1 MTTTTRHDL
10 RVRDF
15 ITDGIRSG
23 AYRANGKLPTE
34 RALSEQLGVPRSA
47 VRDALAVLES
57 GGAVTRIIGSGTY
70 VRAPEEARI
79 ALAEPVL
86 QAASPAEIMEAR
98 LLVEPQLAQLAAINA
113 DQADFAQFDECIRQ
127 GDAAD
132 GFEAFEHWDAALHQA
147 IAKSTHN
154 RLVIEL
160 YAMITRARDLT
171 AWGELKRR
179 SLSAER
185 REHYRREHHV
195 IVAALKA
202 RDAAEAEKALL
213 GHLERVA
220 SNLLGR

>member
-1 MTTTTRHDL
+1 MSTTTRHDL

-57 GGAVTRIIGSGTY
+57 GGTVTRIIGSGTY
-70 VRAPEEARI
+70 VREPEAMPVQP
-79 ALAEPVL
+79 EPVP

-113 DQADFAQFDECIRQ
+113 DHADFALFDECIRQ

-185 REHYRREHHV
+185 REHYRREHHA
-195 IVAALKA
+195 IVAALQA
-202 RDAAEAEKALL
+202 RDAIAAEKALL
-213 GHLERVA
+213 GHLERVR

>member
-1 MTTTTRHDL
+1 MSTTTRHDL

-15 ITDGIRSG
+15 IVGGIRSG
-23 AYRANGKLPTE
+23 AYRANAKLPTE

-57 GGAVTRIIGSGTY
+57 GGTVTRIIGSGTY
-70 VRAPEEARI
+70 VKDHESQLATVDTAP
-79 ALAEPVL
+79 P
-86 QAASPAEIMEAR
+86 AASPAEIMEAR
-98 LLVEPQLAQLAAINA
+98 LLLEPQLAQLAAINA
-113 DQADFAQFDECIRQ
+113 DQSDFARFDECIRH

-132 GFEAFEHWDAALHQA
+132 DFEAFEHWDAALHQA

-171 AWGELKRR
+171 EWGELKRR

-185 REHYRREHHV
+185 RDQYRREHHV
-195 IVAALKA
+195 IVAALQARNVAKA
-202 RDAAEAEKALL
+202 EEALL
-213 GHLERVA
+213 RHLERVR

>member
-15 ITDGIRSG
+15 INNAIRSG
-23 AYRANGKLPTE
+23 AYRANAKLPTE

-70 VRAPEEARI
+70 VRER
-79 ALAEPVL
+79 EPSLPLVQNSP

-98 LLVEPQLAQLAAINA
+98 LTVEPQLAQLAAINA
-113 DQADFAQFDECIRQ
+113 DQADFELFDQCIRE
-127 GDAAD
+127 GDVAD
-132 GFEAFEHWDAALHQA
+132 DFDAFEHWDAALHQA

-154 RLVIEL
+154 RLVIDI
-160 YAMITRARDLT
+160 YAMITQARDLT

-179 SLSAER
+179 SLSSER
-185 REHYRREHHV
+185 REHYRREHRT
-195 IVAALKA
+195 IVDALKA
-202 RDAAEAEKALL
+202 RDAAKAEKALIV
-213 GHLERVA
+213 HLSRVR

>member
-1 MTTTTRHDL
+1 MNMTIRHDL

-57 GGAVTRIIGSGTY
+57 GGTVTRIIGSGTY
-70 VRAPEEARI
+70 VREPEEKPVQP
-79 ALAEPVL
+79 EPL
-86 QAASPAEIMEAR
+86 PQAASPAEIMEAR

-113 DQADFAQFDECIRQ
+113 DQADFAVFDECIRQ

-132 GFEAFEHWDAALHQA
+132 SFEAFEHWDAALHQA

-185 REHYRREHHV
+185 REHYRREHHA
-195 IVAALKA
+195 IVMALQA
-202 RDAAEAEKALL
+202 RDAIAAERALL
-213 GHLERVA
+213 GHLERVR

>member
-1 MTTTTRHDL
+1 MSTTTGHAQ

-15 ITDGIRSG
+15 ITDGIRAGVYG
-23 AYRANGKLPTE
+23 ARSKLPTE
-34 RALSEQLGVPRSA
+34 RALAAQLAVPRSA

-70 VRAPEEARI
+70 VRAAASESPP
-79 ALAEPVL
+79 AEPSPPS
-86 QAASPAEIMEAR
+86 ASPAEIMEAR
-98 LLVEPQLAQLAAINA
+98 LLVEPRLAELAAINA
-113 DQADFAQFDECIRQ
+113 DQDDFVRFDDCIRQ

-132 GFEAFEHWDAALHQA
+132 DFEAFEHWDAALHQA
-147 IAKSTHN
+147 IARSTHN

-185 REHYRREHHV
+185 RDHYRREHHA

-202 RDAAEAEKALL
+202 RDAAAAETALL
-213 GHLERVA
+213 GHLERVR

>member
-1 MTTTTRHDL
+1 MSTTTRHDL

-34 RALSEQLGVPRSA
+34 RALSQQLGVPRSA

-70 VRAPEEARI
+70 VRESEAE
-79 ALAEPVL
+79 AVAAEPL
-86 QAASPAEIMEAR
+86 PQTASPAEIMEAR

-113 DQADFAQFDECIRQ
+113 DQADFALFDECIRQ

-132 GFEAFEHWDAALHQA
+132 DFEAFEHWDAALHQA

-154 RLVIEL
+154 RLVIDL

-185 REHYRREHHV
+185 REHYRREHHA
-195 IVAALKA
+195 IVTALKA
-202 RDAAEAEKALL
+202 RDAAEAERALL
-213 GHLERVA
+213 AHLERVR

>member
-1 MTTTTRHDL
+1 MNTTTRHDL

-15 ITDGIRSG
+15 IIGGIRSG

-70 VRAPEEARI
+70 VREQEPKPAPAEAV
-79 ALAEPVL
+79 P

-98 LLVEPQLAQLAAINA
+98 LLLEPQLAQLAAINA
-113 DQADFAQFDECIRQ
+113 DQADFALFDECIRH

-132 GFEAFEHWDAALHQA
+132 DFEEFEHWDAALHQA

-160 YAMITRARDLT
+160 YAMVTRARDLT
-171 AWGELKRR
+171 EWGELKRR

-185 REHYRREHHV
+185 REHYCREHHE
-195 IVAALKA
+195 IVAALQA
-202 RDAAEAEKALL
+202 RDVVKAEKALL
-213 GHLERVA
+213 GHLERVR

>member
-1 MTTTTRHDL
+1 MSTTTRHAL
-10 RVRDF
+10 TVREY
-15 ITDGIRSG
+15 IAGGIRSG
-23 AYRANGKLPTE
+23 TYPARSRLPTE

-57 GGAVTRIIGSGTY
+57 GGAVERIVGSGTY
-70 VRAPEEARI
+70 VREPAE
-79 ALAEPVL
+79 EPVAPDPQPL
-86 QAASPAEIMEAR
+86 AASPAEIMEAR
-98 LLVEPQLAQLAAINA
+98 LLVEPRLAPLAAINA
-113 DQADFAQFDECIRQ
+113 NQEDFALFDDCIRQ
-127 GDAAD
+127 GDAAED
-132 GFEAFEHWDAALHQA
+132 FETFEHWDAALHEA

-185 REHYRREHHV
+185 RDHYRREHHA

-202 RDAAEAEKALL
+202 RDAQAAEQALV
-213 GHLERVA
+213 GHLDRVC

>member
-1 MTTTTRHDL
+1 MSTTTGHAQ

-15 ITDGIRSG
+15 ITDGIRAGVYG
-23 AYRANGKLPTE
+23 ARSKLPTE
-34 RALSEQLGVPRSA
+34 RALAAQLAVPRSA

-70 VRAPEEARI
+70 VRATASESPP
-79 ALAEPVL
+79 AEPSPPS
-86 QAASPAEIMEAR
+86 ASPAEIMEAR
-98 LLVEPQLAQLAAINA
+98 LLVEPRLAELAAINA
-113 DQADFAQFDECIRQ
+113 DQDDFARFDDCIRQ

-132 GFEAFEHWDAALHQA
+132 DFEAFEHWDAALHQA
-147 IAKSTHN
+147 IARSTHN

-185 REHYRREHHV
+185 RDHYRREHHA

-202 RDAAEAEKALL
+202 RDAAAAETALL
-213 GHLERVA
+213 GHLERVR

>member
-1 MTTTTRHDL
+1 MNSTTRHDL

-15 ITDGIRSG
+15 IADGIRSG

-34 RALSEQLGVPRSA
+34 RALSQQLGVPRSA

-70 VRAPEEARI
+70 VREPEVGPVS
-79 ALAEPVL
+79 AEPSP

-113 DQADFAQFDECIRQ
+113 DQADFALFDECIRG

-132 GFEAFEHWDAALHQA
+132 DFEAFEHWDAALHQA

-179 SLSAER
+179 SLTAER
-185 REHYRREHHV
+185 REHYRREHHA
-195 IVAALKA
+195 IVAALQA
-202 RDAAEAEKALL
+202 RDAPEAEKALL
-213 GHLERVA
+213 GHLERVR